1 MEYIDDTNRDGT
13 SWTAKYCPKNLDQ
26 IIGNTETIN
35 FIGTWLMKFE
45 ENKIKALADMKN
57 KKRKRKIKIAI
68 DIVDDEVTDN
78 TDNTD
83 NNDNV
88 DNIDNIDNIDNR
100 DNIGDNDDVVDTLDN
115 IDREDDEAIIS
126 EKISDIS
133 KKGPMSCVTVI
144 GNHGVG
150 KTCIINAILKTMGYV
165 KQTINFSKI
174 KKGTDIKD
182 AISGIMNSSNIV
194 SIMDG
199 TRNNKICVVI
209 DEVEAISSGSGRTCI
224 IALLKNNIM
233 TWTCPVIFISDG
245 QHSRL
250 LTELKKNSHEIK
262 IPTPFKNE
270 MLQLMKKILTNEKM
284 LIHGANYGPFNSSLA
299 YELIDHSQ
307 KDYRRLIMT
316 LYDLK
321 CNFSNKVI
329 TQSMFEEYLKLS
341 KKKDEDFD
349 LFRATN
355 KLLQGYKSIDECIRY
370 YETDKVVLPLMVQQ
384 NYIECINSKIG
395 DMNSSDKFDI
405 ACCISE
411 LLSEGDVVENYIY
424 GDQNW
429 DINEVH
435 GYYTC
440 VAPSFLLTEKLK
452 KEKYLQ
458 LAYPTDLNK
467 ASISKIN
474 KKNITNASKAF
485 KNKNINDYI
494 YINLIIRFLTSE
506 DRIKEC
512 VDYLK
517 DRDINIGNIESLMK
531 VDKIKSKKTN
541 LTLKQRKEIS
551 SFLNK

>member
-1 MEYIDDTNRDGT
+1 
-13 SWTAKYCPKNLDQ
+13 
-26 IIGNTETIN
+26 
-35 FIGTWLMKFE
+35 
-45 ENKIKALADMKN
+45 
-57 KKRKRKIKIAI
+57 
-68 DIVDDEVTDN
+68 
-78 TDNTD
+78 
-83 NNDNV
+83 
-88 DNIDNIDNIDNR
+88 
-100 DNIGDNDDVVDTLDN
+100 
-115 IDREDDEAIIS
+115 
-126 EKISDIS
+126 
-133 KKGPMSCVTVI
+133 
-144 GNHGVG
+144 
-150 KTCIINAILKTMGYV
+150 
-165 KQTINFSKI
+165 
-174 KKGTDIKD
+174 
-182 AISGIMNSSNIV
+182 
-194 SIMDG
+194 
-199 TRNNKICVVI
+199 
-209 DEVEAISSGSGRTCI
+209 
-224 IALLKNNIM
+224 
-233 TWTCPVIFISDG
+233 
-245 QHSRL
+245 
-250 LTELKKNSHEIK
+250 
-262 IPTPFKNE
+262 
-270 MLQLMKKILTNEKM
+270 
-284 LIHGANYGPFNSSLA
+284 
-299 YELIDHSQ
+299 
-307 KDYRRLIMT
+307 MT